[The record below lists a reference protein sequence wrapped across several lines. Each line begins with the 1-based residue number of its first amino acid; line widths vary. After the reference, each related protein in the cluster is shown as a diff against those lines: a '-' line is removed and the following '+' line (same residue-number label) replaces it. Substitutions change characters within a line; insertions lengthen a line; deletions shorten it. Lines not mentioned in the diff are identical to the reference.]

1 MAEEHDI
8 NTEEMDGQQEQGP
21 EQDGADAQIEAEARA
36 NGWVPESEWDA
47 ARAER
52 EGRRRPAVFKSAA
65 DYLADVR
72 GNMSRM
78 RHHNESL
85 SSEVVGLKKKV
96 DEMHDILLSQRS
108 MGQEAVKRAREQAYT
123 QAREDMRKAAETGDV
138 DAYKEAEQRAD
149 TVARETQQAEVR
161 PAQAAQQ
168 QRPAAPD
175 PAIMAWVN
183 ANPWF
188 NSNATLNS
196 AMVNEDSM
204 LAQQFPDMDTA
215 SRLEQAA
222 ERVKRRYSEFFPAH
236 VPQTKRQGA
245 VTAPTNGRTA
255 PAGSVDA
262 RFNALPKDVRDTYE
276 RFRKQFAEK
285 GVAFT
290 KEEYLSDYAL

>member
-1 MAEEHDI
+1 MAEENEPNI
-8 NTEEMDGQQEQGP
+8 EERDDQQQVT
-21 EQDGADAQIEAEARA
+21 EQDTGADAQIEAEARA

-52 EGRRRPAVFKSAA
+52 EGRRRPTVFKSAA

-85 SSEVVGLKKKV
+85 STEVVGLKKKV
-96 DEMHDILLSQRS
+96 DEMHDILLSQRT
-108 MGQEAVKRAREQAYT
+108 MNQEAVKRAREQAYA
-123 QAREDMRKAAETGDV
+123 QAREDMRKAAEVGDV
-138 DAYKEAEQRAD
+138 DAYKEAETRAD
-149 TVARETQQAEVR
+149 TVARETQQQQA
-161 PAQAAQQ
+161 PAAQQ
-168 QRPAAPD
+168 QRPPAAAD

-188 NSNATLNS
+188 NSNPTLNS
-196 AMVNEDSM
+196 AMINEDSM

-215 SRLEQAA
+215 TRLDQAA

-236 VPQTKRQGA
+236 VPQPKRQGA
-245 VTAPTNGRTA
+245 VTSPTNGRTA
-255 PAGSVDA
+255 PAGSVDS
-262 RFNALPKDVRDTYE
+262 RFNALPKDARDTYE

-285 GVAFT
+285 GVTFT
-290 KEEYLSDYAL
+290 KQEYLDDYAL

>member
-1 MAEEHDI
+1 MAEEHGTDI
-8 NTEEMDGQQEQGP
+8 EDLDGQQEQAP
-21 EQDGADAQIEAEARA
+21 EQNGADAQIEAEARA

-96 DEMHDILLSQRS
+96 DEMHDILLSQRT
-108 MGQEAVKRAREQAYT
+108 MGQEAVKRAREQAYA
-123 QAREDMRKAAETGDV
+123 QAREDMRKAVEVGDI
-138 DAYKEAEQRAD
+138 DAYKEAETRAD
-149 TVARETQQAEVR
+149 TMAREVQQTQQP
-161 PAQAAQQ
+161 PAQQQ

-175 PAIMAWVN
+175 PAIMAWVQ

-262 RFNALPKDVRDTYE
+262 RFSALPKDARDTYE

-285 GVAFT
+285 GITFT